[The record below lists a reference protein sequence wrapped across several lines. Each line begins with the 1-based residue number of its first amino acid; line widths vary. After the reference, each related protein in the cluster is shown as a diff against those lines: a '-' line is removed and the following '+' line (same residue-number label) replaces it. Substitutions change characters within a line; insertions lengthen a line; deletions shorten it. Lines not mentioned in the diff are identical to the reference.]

1 MADATRSKKS
11 MERWEDAFAKLSASM
26 TSKFDELLAR
36 MNQLETSHATAHAPP
51 SFANSAATATANTAY
66 RLKLEVPRFDGTD
79 PEGWIFKVTQFFEY
93 HATPEHDRLTI
104 ASFYMEG
111 PALAWFQWMYHSGQ
125 LSSWS
130 AFLHAIHARFSSS
143 AYEDPT
149 GVFCK
154 LTQRTTVSAYLSE
167 FETLANRVI
176 GLPAP
181 FLLSCFIS
189 GLNPAIRRD
198 VQVMQPHSLAQAVSF
213 VRLHEEKLLDSR
225 RQASKSPSSPTPGTS
240 ITRTS
245 SSLISPPTD
254 SSLLPPPSRPRNS
267 SIPFKRLTPSELALR
282 REQGLCFNCD
292 EKYSRGHKCAS
303 SLFLFV
309 TEDDDD
315 NRESDPGPSQLP
327 SALQESVPA
336 QISLH
341 ALSGHGA
348 PETLR
353 LTGFI
358 CEHRVQILIDG
369 GSTHNFLQQKL
380 VALLQLQPHET
391 STLRVTV
398 GNGEEL
404 QCNQVCPN
412 LAVKIQKH
420 EFQVDLHVLPIWGAD
435 VVLGVQWL
443 KALGP
448 VLTDYT
454 AMKFIYNDQLIELV
468 GDRDSSLQMISPSQL
483 RRLVDTGN
491 TSTFFHIKM
500 EPSLETPINITHPLP
515 AVQQL
520 LSKYA
525 SLFQPL
531 STLPPSRATDHSITL
546 LPNSTRVNVKPYR
559 YPHFQKQEI
568 ETQVAAMLRQ
578 GHIQHSS
585 SPFSSPV
592 LLV

>member
-1 MADATRSKKS
+1 MAEATRSKTS
-11 MERWEDAFAKLSASM
+11 MERWEDVFAKLSASM
-26 TSKFDELLAR
+26 TSKFDELLSR
-36 MNQLETSHATAHAPP
+36 MNQLENSHTNTHAPS
-51 SFANSAATATANTAY
+51 SFAAPAVTATANTAY

-111 PALAWFQWMYHSGQ
+111 PALAWFQWMYRSGQ
-125 LSSWS
+125 LSSWT

-149 GVFCK
+149 GVLCK

-181 FLLSCFIS
+181 FVLSCFIS
-189 GLNPAIRRD
+189 GLNPAIRRG

-213 VRLHEEKLLDSR
+213 ACLHEEKLLDGR
-225 RQASKSPSSPTPGTS
+225 RQTSKPASSLTLGTS
-240 ITRTS
+240 VTRTS
-245 SSLISPPTD
+245 PSLTSSIADSP
-254 SSLLPPPSRPRNS
+254 LLPSPSRPRAS
-267 SIPFKRLTPSELALR
+267 SIPFKKLTPSELAIR
-282 REQGLCFNCD
+282 REQGLCFNYD

-309 TEDDDD
+309 TEDKDD
-315 NRESDPGPSQLP
+315 NREIDPGPSQLP
-327 SALQESVPA
+327 PPLQESVPT

-348 PETLR
+348 PETLH

-369 GSTHNFLQQKL
+369 GSTHNFLQQEL
-380 VALLQLQPHET
+380 VTLQQLQPQET

-404 QCNQVCPN
+404 QCTQVCPN
-412 LAVKIQKH
+412 LVVKIQKH
-420 EFQVDLHVLPIWGAD
+420 EFQVDLHVLPIRGAD

-454 AMKFIYNDQLIELV
+454 ALTMKFIYNGQLIELV

-500 EPSLETPINITHPLP
+500 EPSMETPVTIAHPIP
-515 AVQQL
+515 AVQRL
-520 LSKYA
+520 LSKHA

-531 STLPPSRATDHSITL
+531 STLPPSRTTDHSITL
-546 LPNSTRVNVKPYR
+546 LPNSTPVNVKPYR
-559 YPHFQKQEI
+559 YPHFLI
-568 ETQVAAMLRQ
+568 
-578 GHIQHSS
+578 
-585 SPFSSPV
+585 
-592 LLV
+592 